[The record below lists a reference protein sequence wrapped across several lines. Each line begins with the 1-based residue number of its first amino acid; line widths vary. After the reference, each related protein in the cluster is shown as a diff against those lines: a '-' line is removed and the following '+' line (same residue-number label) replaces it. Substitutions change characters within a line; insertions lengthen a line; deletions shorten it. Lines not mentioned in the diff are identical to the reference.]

1 MAVMFTVSGKS
12 HLISFIP
19 SSIITI
25 LSEGS
30 ISFKRAFN
38 RVVLPQPVSP
48 EIIMFFLE
56 RTKERKSRS
65 VFVFIIPFSFKS
77 ARRGEKIVWNLR
89 ERLGALTDGGIN
101 ISHLALMPFT
111 IRVDETKGCS
121 YENEDDDKNE
131 SRAPR
136 QYKDE
141 GEIVVL
147 ISLTDISEN
156 VTKVLLSGF
165 I

>member
-1 MAVMFTVSGKS
+1 
-12 HLISFIP
+12 
-19 SSIITI
+19 
-25 LSEGS
+25 
-30 ISFKRAFN
+30 
-38 RVVLPQPVSP
+38 
-48 EIIMFFLE
+48 
-56 RTKERKSRS
+56 
-65 VFVFIIPFSFKS
+65 
-77 ARRGEKIVWNLR
+77 
-89 ERLGALTDGGIN
+89 
-101 ISHLALMPFT
+101 MPFT

-141 GEIVVL
+141 GEIVVV